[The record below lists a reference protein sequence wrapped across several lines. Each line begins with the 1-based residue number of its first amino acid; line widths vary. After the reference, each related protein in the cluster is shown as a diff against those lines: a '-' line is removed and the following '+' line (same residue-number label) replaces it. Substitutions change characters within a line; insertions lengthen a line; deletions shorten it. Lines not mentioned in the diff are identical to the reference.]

1 MTVQAMPQGGTR
13 GHPSQSQ
20 SAGEESVLAESLDG
34 LKVSLSLAK
43 QPHHSHEHIAVR
55 DARAYGKGGIYQ
67 LRRLCEAMQG
77 LANKGQSGQGGQ
89 RATTLFQDKSSWFHA
104 HPLGETRQIRLY
116 R

>member
-1 MTVQAMPQGGTR
+1 MTVQALPQGGTR
-13 GHPSQSQ
+13 GRPSQSQ

-67 LRRLCEAMQG
+67 LRRLCEAMLGQQG
-77 LANKGQSGQGGQ
+77 SIRPRRSACHHFVPGQIELVPCAPIG
-89 RATTLFQDKSSWFHA
+89 
-104 HPLGETRQIRLY
+104 
-116 R
+116 